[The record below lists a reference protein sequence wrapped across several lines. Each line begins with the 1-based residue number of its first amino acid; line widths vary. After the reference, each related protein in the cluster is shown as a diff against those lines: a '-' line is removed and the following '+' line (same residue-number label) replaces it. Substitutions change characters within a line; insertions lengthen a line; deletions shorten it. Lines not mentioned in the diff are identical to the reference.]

1 MKMKIILFGAFLLIF
16 GQVQSQ
22 NIPEKKI
29 STEISSA
36 TIYLSGAEIIRNKS
50 ITLAKG
56 KTQIIFDGLSPKIN
70 PKSIRITTDKTID
83 LLGISNKINYLAK
96 EEHGPEIKRLNDS
109 LEIVK
114 NELQTI
120 ADKTDAFSTE
130 KQLLLKNISLGGT
143 NNGVNITEL
152 KQASDFYRLKITEI
166 NSKIS
171 QLNQQKEKLNLGYQR
186 IVSQLNEMNSNAGYT
201 RSEISILVSCDA
213 PVTGNFELKYLVD
226 GAGWSPAYDIKAFD
240 INEPVTLEYRAKVY
254 NNTDINWKDL
264 KIKLSTADPNLSVTK
279 PILNPWY
286 LRYQTYNYNS
296 NMFKGKE
303 GYIQNQISDERN
315 LSVQQEAFS
324 ELNEDIVISGDFS
337 EATVPELSAEF
348 EITKSY
354 SIPSDDKPYLVDI
367 SEHQLPAN
375 YQHFAVTKLDR
386 DVFLIAQITGWQD
399 LNLIEG
405 PANVYYSGTYLG
417 QSFINTR
424 NVKDTLD
431 LSLGR
436 DSKVIVTRTKL
447 KEFSSSQFVGTKK
460 KETMTYQLTAKNN
473 RKSDVTIEILDQLP
487 ISQTDEIEVKAIEL
501 SGAEQNLSTGEL
513 KWKYTLKPGES
524 KTIKLSYYI
533 KYPENKQLEIEQ
545 RKSKQVRY
553 F

>member
-1 MKMKIILFGAFLLIF
+1 MKIILFGAFLLIF

-22 NIPEKKI
+22 NIPEKKV

>member
-22 NIPEKKI
+22 NIPEKKV
-29 STEISSA
+29 STEISSV

>member
-22 NIPEKKI
+22 NIPEKKV

-315 LSVQQEAFS
+315 LSVQQEDFS
-324 ELNEDIVISGDFS
+324 ELNEVIVTSGDFS
-337 EATVPELSAEF
+337 ETTVPELSAEF

>member
-22 NIPEKKI
+22 NIPEKKV

>member
-22 NIPEKKI
+22 NIPEKKV

-337 EATVPELSAEF
+337 ETTVPELSAEF

>member
-1 MKMKIILFGAFLLIF
+1 MKIILFGAFLLIF

-22 NIPEKKI
+22 NIPEKKV

-56 KTQIIFDGLSPKIN
+56 KTQIIFEGLSPKIN

-324 ELNEDIVISGDFS
+324 ELNEVIVTSGDFS
-337 EATVPELSAEF
+337 ETTVPELSAEF

>member
-1 MKMKIILFGAFLLIF
+1 MKIILFGAFLLIF

-22 NIPEKKI
+22 NIPEKKV

-56 KTQIIFDGLSPKIN
+56 KTQIIFEGLSPKIN

-315 LSVQQEAFS
+315 LSVQQEDFS
-324 ELNEDIVISGDFS
+324 ELNEVIVTSGDFS
-337 EATVPELSAEF
+337 ETTVPELSAEF

>member
-1 MKMKIILFGAFLLIF
+1 MKIILFGAFLLIF

-22 NIPEKKI
+22 NIPEKKV

-96 EEHGPEIKRLNDS
+96 EEHAPEIKRLNDS

-337 EATVPELSAEF
+337 ETTVPELSAEF

>member
-1 MKMKIILFGAFLLIF
+1 MKIILFGAFLLIF

-22 NIPEKKI
+22 NIPEKKV

-56 KTQIIFDGLSPKIN
+56 KTQIIFEGLSPKIN

>member
-1 MKMKIILFGAFLLIF
+1 MKIILFGAFLLIF

-22 NIPEKKI
+22 NIPEKKV

-337 EATVPELSAEF
+337 ETTVPELSAEF